1 MILFWLIKKWHNY
14 YSHKS
19 LLFSMRIKLTI
30 AKHVEHL
37 YLEIELVYQYSVVA
51 WKLFSQTDAQM
62 SQGQQKTFLGIL
74 WRHYQREVLAKL
86 TYGMHFNFCFW
97 GFLGDKC
104 FDLLNRLAP
113 SLDVIRKNK
122 VIVAAEKELLRLRL
136 VLYEEVGRIKRFG
149 KLFFGHDVRIIG
161 RLLTN
166 RTKHLDSPL
175 EQYFISVAI

>member
-1 MILFWLIKKWHNY
+1 MYKK
-14 YSHKS
+14 
-19 LLFSMRIKLTI
+19 T
-30 AKHVEHL
+30 
-37 YLEIELVYQYSVVA
+37 
-51 WKLFSQTDAQM
+51 
-62 SQGQQKTFLGIL
+62 
-74 WRHYQREVLAKL
+74 VLAKL
-86 TYGMHFNFCFW
+86 TYGIHFDFCFW

-113 SLDVIRKNK
+113 SLNVIRKNE
-122 VIVAAEKELLRLRL
+122 VIIAAEKELLSLWL

-175 EQYFISVAI
+175 EPYFVSFGKENKSNRDNSQNDKHDHTENIRADMSDDTYAIYDDNAP